1 MANRKAPI
9 AAAILCLCFVRAQC
23 DHSPEQEQ
31 EIQMLKS
38 KVASLG
44 ESSRFFLINRLCAW
58 EELPDSLVVYCQ
70 LSSFVLEDE
79 ISRRKEETSQLES
92 VVRERTAQMVALV
105 GELELL
111 QKVNVA
117 DDESVIKAN
126 TNVDM
131 LEEQID
137 RLGNDLEDQVR
148 KGESLEA
155 RATEAEKRLHEFS
168 RKLDHAE
175 SINVEQRMKIRD
187 LDDKLQDA
195 QDKISEL
202 ENEAKLKAEELA
214 MVHGTWLPHWLAVR
228 VLRCQVRLQISL
240 KLITG
245 AMQVKNGVE
254 GFLEESRLVTPL
266 PADKVAWLTVGFG
279 LVHAAGDIHLQG
291 LVSHHPVSSHPQL
304 PIPRHISSVAF
315 VVLLLILQSAL
326 WCALLQQEN
335 SSKEGRRQQPQE
347 QAL

>member
-1 MANRKAPI
+1 
-9 AAAILCLCFVRAQC
+9 
-23 DHSPEQEQ
+23 
-31 EIQMLKS
+31 MLKS
-38 KVASLG
+38 KVAS
-44 ESSRFFLINRLCAW
+44 
-58 EELPDSLVVYCQ
+58 
-70 LSSFVLEDE
+70 LEDE

-155 RATEAEKRLHEFS
+155 QATEAEKRLHEFS

-175 SINVEQRMKIRD
+175 SINVEQRKKIRD

-202 ENEAKLKAEELA
+202 ENEAKLRAEELA

-228 VLRCQVRLQISL
+228 VLRCQKWVPVAKEHLQFLRNTTTLYASAVSKRSSAVYRVCRDATQPYTVKAGEFAVHCWQTFTQPYVSQIVAASEPHQSRATMVIQPYMKPVTSGWRRFVSL
-240 KLITG
+240 TSEYHHKV
-245 AMQVKNGVE
+245 QNGVE

-266 PADKVAWLTVGFG
+266 PSDKVAWLM
-279 LVHAAGDIHLQG
+279 A
-291 LVSHHPVSSHPQL
+291 
-304 PIPRHISSVAF
+304 
-315 VVLLLILQSAL
+315 SAL
-326 WCALLQQEN
+326 FTLPVISIYKVLSATIRSVHTRSFLFRDTSVVWL
-335 SSKEGRRQQPQE
+335 SSSSY
-347 QAL
+347 